1 MEKSFQI
8 RKEMRDLEIIL
19 LDKRI
24 NFVIESHHGKLP
36 NHQIN
41 TGFGK
46 NGVKKWLEE
55 QKKRSYC
62 NRF

>member
-1 MEKSFQI
+1 
-8 RKEMRDLEIIL
+8 MRDLGIIL

-24 NFVIESHHGKLP
+24 NFVIESHHGKLT

-41 TGFGK
+41 TVFGK